1 MALYLTKKPNNI
13 VFAGMKRFSLLL
25 PFTFCLSLVSFSQE
39 FLTLENAIA
48 TALEKSYSIK
58 VVQSREAIAHNDNT
72 RGNAGMLPVVSG
84 TALQNFTRNSI
95 NQSFFNNIREP
106 LVQSG
111 IDNRNNNAG
120 VTMVWTLYDGMG
132 MFAAADRLKEFEK
145 LGKTNVQIAIQ
156 NTVSQVAN
164 AYYEIIRQKQRL
176 KALGNALDISA
187 TRQELAKANYEVGTT
202 SKSEYLAAQV
212 DYNQD
217 QAAVLAQQ
225 QVIQNANVN
234 LNALLFRDF
243 ETKFTVIDTIVF
255 RNDLSLA
262 DLKQKL
268 TENPNLL
275 AAAQSRTLAKI
286 NEKEVKSTKY
296 PQVDLV
302 TGYNYTSFNNEVGF
316 GPQKGQSRV
325 LNYGLRLNVPIYD
338 GYNQRR
344 REQNAK
350 VNTIITEYQE
360 ADLKNQLLSALER
373 TYNSYQNSLQ
383 LFGFEEKNLKI
394 ARQNVDLA
402 FERYKFGNS
411 TAIEFR
417 EAQRNAVATESRLI
431 EAAYNV
437 KVTEIELLRL
447 SNSIVTDVK

>member
-1 MALYLTKKPNNI
+1 
-13 VFAGMKRFSLLL
+13 MKHFLILLL
-25 PFTFCLSLVSFSQE
+25 LIVLQPFISFSQE
-39 FLTLENAIA
+39 LLTLENAIA
-48 TALEKSYSIK
+48 NALEKSYSIK
-58 VVQSREAIAHNDNT
+58 IIQSREAIAHNDNT
-72 RGNAGMLPVVSG
+72 RGNAGMLPVITGS
-84 TALQNFTRNSI
+84 ALQNFSRNSI

-111 IDNRNNNAG
+111 IDNRNNNASI
-120 VTMVWTLYDGMG
+120 TLVWTLYDGMG
-132 MFAAADRLKEFEK
+132 MFAAADRLHEIEK

-156 NTVSQVAN
+156 NSVAQVSS

-176 KALGNALDISA
+176 KALQNALDISA

-243 ETKFTVIDTIVF
+243 ETKFSVIDTIIF
-255 RNDLSLA
+255 RKDLALNE
-262 DLKQKL
+262 LKQKL
-268 TENPNLL
+268 MDNPNLL
-275 AAAQSRTLAKI
+275 AAAQNQGLAKI
-286 NEKEVKSTKY
+286 NEREVKSMKY

-302 TGYNYTSFNNEVGF
+302 SGYTISSFNNEVGF
-316 GPQKGQSRV
+316 GAQKGNSKI
-325 LNYGLRLNVPIYD
+325 LNYGLRLSVPIYD
-338 GYNQRR
+338 GLNQRR
-344 REQNAK
+344 REQNARI
-350 VNTIITEYQE
+350 NTYIADYQE

-383 LFGFEEKNLKI
+383 LFDFEEKNLKI

-447 SNSIVTDVK
+447 SGSIIADVK

>member
-1 MALYLTKKPNNI
+1 
-13 VFAGMKRFSLLL
+13 MKRFVLLL
-25 PFTFCLSLVSFSQE
+25 FFLFSSLFVSFSQE
-39 FLTLENAIA
+39 LLTLENVISVALDKNYAVKIA
-48 TALEKSYSIK
+48 
-58 VVQSREAIAHNDNT
+58 QSREAIAHNDNT
-72 RGNAGMLPVVSG
+72 RGNAGMLPFVSG
-84 TALQNFTRNSI
+84 TALQNFTRNSL

-132 MFAAADRLKEFEK
+132 MFAAADRLKEIEK
-145 LGKTNVQIAIQ
+145 LGKTNVQITIQ
-156 NTVSQVAN
+156 NTVAQVSN

-176 KALGNALDISA
+176 KALQNALEISA

-217 QAAVLAQQ
+217 QAAVLAQR
-225 QVIQNANVN
+225 QVIQNAEVN

-243 ETKFTVIDTIVF
+243 DTKFSVIDTIVF
-255 RNDLSLA
+255 RKDLSLT

-268 TENPNLL
+268 SENPNLL
-275 AAAQSRTLAKI
+275 AAAQSRMLAKI
-286 NEKEVKSTKY
+286 NEKEVKATKY

-302 TGYNYTSFNNEVGF
+302 TGYTYTSFNNEAGF
-316 GPQKGQSRV
+316 GAQKGSARV
-325 LNYGLRLNVPIYD
+325 LNYGARLTIPIYD

-350 VNTIITEYQE
+350 VNTIIAEYQE
-360 ADLKNQLLSALER
+360 GDLKNQLFAAIER
-373 TYNSYQNSLQ
+373 TYNSYQNSIQ
-383 LFGFEEKNLKI
+383 LFNFEEQNLKI

-431 EAAYNV
+431 ESAFNV
-437 KVTEIELLRL
+437 KITEIELLRL
-447 SNSIVTDVK
+447 SSSIVNDVK